1 MMMIMM
7 MMLMMLMMIMV
18 MMIKI
23 DNVHDCVP
31 FSFLMSFT
39 LSEPWID
46 NSKYQ
51 SRARSIERTER
62 EKHFTTHFE
71 SDCEKTET
79 LVKVIHYI
87 NSENPKK
94 NKKNTVKYVT
104 YIYSSVKKK
113 KRQKKYGK
121 KIHTN

>member
-71 SDCEKTET
+71 SDREKTET

-87 NSENPKK
+87 NSKK
-94 NKKNTVKYVT
+94 
-104 YIYSSVKKK
+104 SKKK
-113 KRQKKYGK
+113 QKKYGK
-121 KIHTN
+121 IRYIHIFISEKEKKTKKVR